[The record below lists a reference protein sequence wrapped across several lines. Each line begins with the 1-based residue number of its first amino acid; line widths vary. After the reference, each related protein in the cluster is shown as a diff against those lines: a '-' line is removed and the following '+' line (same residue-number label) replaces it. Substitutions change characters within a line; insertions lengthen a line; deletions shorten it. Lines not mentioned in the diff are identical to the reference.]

1 MINDDYRKSID
12 QIRLVLQSKKKKKK
26 KKKKNLKKIFHLVK
40 NGFYIFFLIRIC

>member
-26 KKKKNLKKIFHLVK
+26 KIKKKNL
-40 NGFYIFFLIRIC
+40 N